1 MCKRKAAPV
10 KFLAC
15 LTAVLA
21 GVACGGKVDKPIFEP
36 VVVPPT
42 LASGTAQTFDVELS
56 SVLVV
61 APFVTLKDQ
70 YGNGVANVWIKWTPS
85 SGIVDSDSSMTD
97 FNGRATAGKWTLGT
111 VSGTQTVTASTRGL
125 PSVVAITANVA
136 PGPMAALVTASS
148 TIIGVVGS
156 NVSTPPSVKA
166 VDKYGNPVP
175 RIFVQF
181 ARWSGGGSLTGSGQT
196 TDENGIATVGS
207 WTLGP
212 KSGTQ
217 SIRADD
223 SRTGATTMIYATA
236 LPALASRLVIIDGNA
251 QTGQA
256 GKRLCTSPVVAVVDQ
271 FGNGVGQ
278 VPIVFTPGAGSG
290 EVIGG
295 SVVSSDGTGYATVG
309 TWTLSGSATQTL
321 VVTSG
326 SLPGVSLTLTAV
338 VAPSATYSVCARYL
352 GPGGTPRQRQAV
364 TTAIE
369 RWQRVIAGHVQIT
382 PLTEGANRCFVGQ
395 PAINEVVEDLLVF
408 VQITAIDGPGNKV
421 ARAGPCTVHSPALLT
436 QMGLLQLDSADMELL
451 LGQGTL
457 DNMVTHEFG
466 HVLGFGTLWT
476 SHNLISGSGTGD
488 PFFTGVSAR
497 AQFAL
502 LFDSYA
508 GASVP
513 VENTGDIGTR
523 DTHWRHNVFN
533 NELMQGF
540 STPNMPISTVT
551 IGSLADLGYV
561 VDLTKAD
568 PFTFSGALHAG
579 ASHASQSPVRGT
591 DLANDVAETEI
602 WGVDRKGR
610 RVLVRSALNP
620 LTRK

>member
-1 MCKRKAAPV
+1 MLKRTVAPV

-21 GVACGGKVDKPIFEP
+21 AAACGGKADKAIFEP

-42 LASGTAQTFDVELS
+42 LASGTAQTFDAELNA
-56 SVLVV
+56 VVAV
-61 APFVTLKDQ
+61 APFVTLKNQ
-70 YGNGVANVWIKWTPS
+70 YGDGVANVWIIWHPS
-85 SGIVDSDSSMTD
+85 SGQVGSDSSLTD
-97 FNGRATAGKWTLGT
+97 ANGRATSGAWTLGT
-111 VSGTQTVTASTRGL
+111 VSGTQTVTASTHGI
-125 PSVVAITANVA
+125 PSVIAMTANVA
-136 PGPMAALVTASS
+136 PGPMAALVPVSS

-156 NVSTPPSVKA
+156 MVSTPPSIKA

-175 RIFVQF
+175 RIFVRF
-181 ARWSGGGSLTGSGQT
+181 AKWSGEGSITGSGQT
-196 TDENGIATVGS
+196 TGDNGIATVGS

-217 SIRADD
+217 SIRADE
-223 SRTGATTMIYATA
+223 SRTGATTLVYATA
-236 LPALASRLVIIDGNA
+236 LAASASQLEIIDGNA

-256 GKRLCTSPVVAVVDQ
+256 GKRLCTSPVIAVRDQ
-271 FGNGVGQ
+271 FGNGIGQ

-290 EVIGG
+290 AVIDG
-295 SVVSSDGTGYATVG
+295 SVVSSEGTGYAAVG

-321 VVTSG
+321 VVTSD
-326 SLPGVSLTLTAV
+326 SLPGVSLTLTAA
-338 VAPSATYSVCARYL
+338 VAPSAAYSVCARYL
-352 GPGGTPRQRQAV
+352 GAGGTSRQRQAV
-364 TTAIE
+364 TTAIK
-369 RWQRVIAGHVQIT
+369 RWQRVIAGHVQAT

-395 PAINEVVEDLLVF
+395 PAIDEVVEDLLVF
-408 VQITAIDGPGNKV
+408 VQITAIDGPGNVV
-421 ARAGPCTVHSPALLT
+421 ARAGQCSVHIPAALT

-466 HVLGFGTLWT
+466 HVLGFGTLWS
-476 SHNLISGSGTGD
+476 SHNLIGGAGTGD
-488 PFFTGVSAR
+488 PFFTGASAR

-502 LFDSYA
+502 LFGSYA
-508 GASVP
+508 GTSVP

-523 DTHWRHNVFN
+523 DSHWRHSVFN

-540 STPNMPISTVT
+540 STPNMPMSTVT
-551 IGSLADLGYV
+551 VGALADLGYT

-568 PFTFSGALHAG
+568 PFVFIGAARTTAL
-579 ASHASQSPVRGT
+579 QRSPQRST
-591 DLANDVAETEI
+591 ELINDVAETEI
-602 WGVDRKGR
+602 WGVEQSGR
-610 RVLVRSALNP
+610 RVLFRAASNP